1 MNRIGIIFAMYEEL
15 EAMLKLVKLNK
26 VNKIYDLDFYECT
39 INDKECILV
48 ESGVGKVN
56 ASRSTQVLIDN
67 YSPNYILNVGVAGG
81 IDNKLNVCD
90 IVVSDKLVQY
100 DFDITAFGHEKG
112 FISNV
117 GQYVESDE
125 QLIVKIEKIIKRI
138 NDKDFNIK
146 VGTIASGDIFCTES
160 KMKEKIRNKFNAD
173 CIEMEGSAIAQV
185 CKLDKIPFLV
195 VRSISDKPNGQ
206 NEITFDKFLE
216 KASRRCAYIINEFFT
231 HQ

>member
-1 MNRIGIIFAMYEEL
+1 MKENSAKKKINIF
-15 EAMLKLVKLNK
+15 
-26 VNKIYDLDFYECT
+26 
-39 INDKECILV
+39 
-48 ESGVGKVN
+48 G
-56 ASRSTQVLIDN
+56 
-67 YSPNYILNVGVAGG
+67 YILILFGLITLAFPFSKRIYSN
-81 IDNKLNVCD
+81 IENK
-90 IVVSDKLVQY
+90 Y
-100 DFDITAFGHEKG
+100 
-112 FISNV
+112 
-117 GQYVESDE
+117 
-125 QLIVKIEKIIKRI
+125 KIEKIIKRI

>member
-1 MNRIGIIFAMYEEL
+1 MKVIGIITAMEEEFEEIANIISEVKEKEISKL
-15 EAMLKLVKLNK
+15 TFITGKINTKSVVLVK
-26 VNKIYDLDFYECT
+26 
-39 INDKECILV
+39 
-48 ESGVGKVN
+48 SGIGKVN
-56 ASRSTQVLIDN
+56 AARVTQILIDN
-67 YSPNYILNVGVAGG
+67 FKVEGIINVGSAGSCNDELEIG
-81 IDNKLNVCD
+81 D
-90 IVVSDKLVQY
+90 IVIGKKLVQH